1 MSTSTRSI
9 VFGQGD
15 VNGIIT
21 PLIPFNCVYDLDVG
35 LIRFM
40 YENGYTN
47 NSELIDG
54 TFFNPF
60 IMRDIVVRLYSRLDE
75 NPLNLFMNQSADEI
89 YNEFMSKHYEEIVR
103 SSVHTGI
110 YDLCSTFRTEK
121 SVKGYIPYSNEA
133 EYYMLRGDERLK
145 GIEFVDLDNISTDL
159 AEYNMFFFKS
169 IDDMYISMFTDRIK
183 SKSVYML
190 DYRFNFDENGLLK
203 VNPNIET
210 LEINRNTINI
220 INVYDK
226 QRLGMGE

>member
-1 MSTSTRSI
+1 MSTNTRNI
-9 VFGQGD
+9 IFGQGD

-35 LIRFM
+35 LVRFM

-47 NSELIDG
+47 NNDIVDG

-60 IMRDIVVRLYSRLDE
+60 IMRNIVVRLYTRVDE
-75 NPLNLFMNQSADEI
+75 NPLNLFVSESTDEL
-89 YNEFMSKHYEEIVR
+89 YNEFMSKYYEKIVR

-121 SVKGYIPYSNEA
+121 SVKGSIIYSNEA

-145 GIEFVDLDNISTDL
+145 GVELVDLDSLSSDFTEFNT
-159 AEYNMFFFKS
+159 FFFKS
-169 IDDMYISMFTDRIK
+169 VDDMYITAFADKIK
-183 SKSVYML
+183 SKSIYIL
-190 DYRFNFDENGLLK
+190 DYKFNFSKEGTIRNTSSI
-203 VNPNIET
+203 NT
-210 LEINRNTINI
+210 LEVNRNIINI

>member
-60 IMRDIVVRLYSRLDE
+60 IMRDIVV
-75 NPLNLFMNQSADEI
+75 
-89 YNEFMSKHYEEIVR
+89 
-103 SSVHTGI
+103 
-110 YDLCSTFRTEK
+110 
-121 SVKGYIPYSNEA
+121 
-133 EYYMLRGDERLK
+133 
-145 GIEFVDLDNISTDL
+145 
-159 AEYNMFFFKS
+159 
-169 IDDMYISMFTDRIK
+169 
-183 SKSVYML
+183 
-190 DYRFNFDENGLLK
+190 
-203 VNPNIET
+203 
-210 LEINRNTINI
+210 I
-220 INVYDK
+220 IF
-226 QRLGMGE
+226 